1 MTTPSGPTMSL
12 VRWAVNLS
20 PVALVFVQTRL
31 SDANESSHPAGTV
44 ALDRIVV
51 PPEPEPLVRDALAIL
66 PEDNT
71 ADPPEA
77 VRAFRLVDER

>member
-1 MTTPSGPTMSL
+1 MSL

-51 PPEPEPLVRDALAIL
+51 PREAEPLLVRDALASS
-66 PEDNT
+66 PEDNI